1 MDYNTFT
8 AKDYF
13 KNLDLPVSVQ
23 ENLMGRLNLQLGALS
38 EKVKASLTITDEA
51 LATCK
56 KRGGKAEESAKE
68 WERCSFTCNSLI
80 TEAINQEVGSTAF
93 MLKLLADS
101 VIRTDGSP
109 HRLKIGLDPS
119 FYKRDVPPGASCNL
133 LTGRWKEDAPFLRLV
148 LPPFKDPEKPTSGRL
163 AEGSPPKGGLAEG
176 PRPSG
181 RLIMGFGPSA
191 SGKTYWAKKLLGLLA
206 QADDHFPDVFFSVDG
221 GIVRESSAVYQF
233 ANEMAHCAG
242 FAGFTN
248 LHAGMFKTGDIK
260 KAMEQYLLAE
270 SNRDGGKPISL
281 YVPETLGKCE
291 VIVGGVSLPGFSC
304 KDYLKPFHEI
314 TRDKMWIGF
323 LIWQHET
330 NAAHMKDDAFKK
342 KYPENDP
349 LNSYQCAGCTES
361 GRKRE
366 KEDGKPYDSG
376 VYAQSMRN
384 GRKYMAMA
392 PGGKYEIHNAGC
404 PTCISVMWDRSVR
417 NAVSD
422 RFSEIVK
429 TMNKGNDRIEYV
441 DERSGLIGVP
451 EPREKNGYTTEGER
465 MMADETK
472 RKAAVAQANAAAAQA
487 KRNAN
492 AAAAQA
498 NAAAQKMAANLFPK
512 LPPGYT
518 NARKQALVN
527 AEKERRKT
535 LKTAHMKKRLAA
547 EAAEVS
553 LSRAKE
559 RLRFAR
565 LDKERNATKT
575 SAYDNAVRYV
585 TAAEKAAKEAR
596 ANAEDAE
603 RAASVNVEINLGL
616 PENAER
622 DARMA
627 QRLANEKAAR
637 AASAKEDAEA
647 FEKATAKAAEAVE
660 ATEAAI
666 EQERE
671 KSRAAHDRRAKKP
684 NEITERAF
692 QDAVAAVE
700 AAVSHHTAAVA
711 ALRAAKEV
719 ERVRGITRVAWRES
733 TKNPM
738 TEEEKVAAQTI
749 RDTAVLNA
757 TTAATA
763 ARAAA
768 AAAKATAATTSAQAS
783 ASAAEA
789 EEEIHR
795 RSPAS
800 KNANRTAKAKA
811 VQQGWANKAK
821 TLKKASAQI
830 QSASNQAAANDRNRQ
845 ERAARAA
852 RNALNSGAAPK
863 PSVSRFAN
871 IGMNGNSII
880 PNGDPNALGF
890 P

>member
-1 MDYNTFT
+1 M
-8 AKDYF
+8 
-13 KNLDLPVSVQ
+13 
-23 ENLMGRLNLQLGALS
+23 
-38 EKVKASLTITDEA
+38 
-51 LATCK
+51 
-56 KRGGKAEESAKE
+56 
-68 WERCSFTCNSLI
+68 
-80 TEAINQEVGSTAF
+80 
-93 MLKLLADS
+93 
-101 VIRTDGSP
+101 
-109 HRLKIGLDPS
+109 
-119 FYKRDVPPGASCNL
+119 
-133 LTGRWKEDAPFLRLV
+133 
-148 LPPFKDPEKPTSGRL
+148 
-163 AEGSPPKGGLAEG
+163 
-176 PRPSG
+176 
-181 RLIMGFGPSA
+181 
-191 SGKTYWAKKLLGLLA
+191 A

-260 KAMEQYLLAE
+260 KAMEEYLLAE

-291 VIVGGVSLPGFSC
+291 VIAGGVSLPGFSC

-330 NAAHMKDDAFKK
+330 KAAHKEDTTFLE
-342 KYPENDP
+342 KYPDP
-349 LNSYQCAGCTES
+349 KYECAGCTEL
-361 GRKRE
+361 GKKRE
-366 KEDGKPYDSG
+366 KEDGKPYDSKT
-376 VYAQSMRN
+376 YAQSMKN
-384 GRKYMAMA
+384 GRKYMEMA
-392 PGGKYEIHNAGC
+392 PGGRYEIHNAGC
-404 PTCISVMWDRSVR
+404 STCISVMWDRSDR
-417 NAVSD
+417 NAVTD
-422 RFSEIVK
+422 AFSTIMSAGVDK
-429 TMNKGNDRIEYV
+429 IEYV
-441 DERSGLIGVP
+441 DKRSGPTVSM
-451 EPREKNGYTTEGER
+451 EKAKAGEYTQFGKNK
-465 MMADETK
+465 MAEEKT
-472 RKAAVAQANAAAAQA
+472 RKAAETQA
-487 KRNAN
+487 KLKSATATET
-492 AAAAQA
+492 AAVAAK
-498 NAAAQKMAANLFPK
+498 KMATNLFPK

-637 AASAKEDAEA
+637 AASATANAKEAAAANAGA
-647 FEKATAKAAEAVE
+647 FAKATAKAAEAV
-660 ATEAAI
+660 ANAEAAI